1 MWRLFLNFLLDRS
14 ESPPEQIVTLRL
26 TPARARFGLLAAVG
40 GFLILLIVVYGL
52 VQWFLPQTFL
62 ELKER
67 SRETRRELKHLRQ
80 EHETL
85 QQELV
90 NIRMGGDVDRQSVE
104 LLRQQMR
111 DQQQE
116 MVDLRDQNEL
126 YKGMITPAE
135 LERGLL
141 IRGWQMF
148 STADA
153 QRFNFRLTI
162 QQLTNKPVL
171 LDGVVNITL
180 LGTKNGTPAKLQ
192 MKELLG
198 KKAAEALKFRFKF
211 YQNLEGSFVLPEGFE
226 PKEWIISAGSR
237 KPRQE
242 TNKNFVWQIETPV
255 VASGEELSVDNPVG
269 LPTAAPSAETNSPV
283 DVAPDTR

>member
-1 MWRLFLNFLLDRS
+1 LRLFLSLLFKRAQS
-14 ESPPEQIVTLRL
+14 AEQVVELRL
-26 TPARARFGLLAAVG
+26 TPQRARFFLLILIAGFFLLLAS
-40 GFLILLIVVYGL
+40 VYGL
-52 VQWFLPQTFL
+52 VQWFLPETFL

-67 SRETRRELKHLRQ
+67 SRETRRELRTLRN

-104 LLRQQMR
+104 LLRKELR

-116 MVDLRDQNEL
+116 LVDLRDQNAL

-135 LERGLL
+135 LERGLV
-141 IRGWQMF
+141 IRSWQLF
-148 STADA
+148 ASSEP
-153 QRFNFRLTI
+153 RRYNFRLTI
-162 QQLTNKPVL
+162 QQLTNKPAL
-171 LDGVVNITL
+171 LKGIVNITL
-180 LGTKNGTPAKLQ
+180 LGTKDAVPAKLQ

-198 KKAAEALKFRFKF
+198 KERVEILKFSFKF

-226 PKEWIISAGSR
+226 PQEWIISAGSR

-242 TNKNFVWQIETPV
+242 TDKRFPWLLETPMV
-255 VASGEELSVDNPVG
+255 SSGAELSTDAVDQ
-269 LPTAAPSAETNSPV
+269 SAGSSGDQPL
-283 DVAPDTR
+283 DTQ

>member
-14 ESPPEQIVTLRL
+14 ESPPEQIITLRL
-26 TPARARFGLLAAVG
+26 TPARARFGLVAAIA
-40 GFLILLIVVYGL
+40 GFLILLLVLYGL

-62 ELKER
+62 DLKER

-104 LLRQQMR
+104 LLRKEMR

-148 STADA
+148 STADP
-153 QRFNFRLTI
+153 RRYNFRLTI

-180 LGTKNGTPAKLQ
+180 LGTKNGAPAKLQ

-226 PKEWIISAGSR
+226 PQEWIISAGSR

-242 TNKNFVWQIETPV
+242 TNKNFVWQIEPAV
-255 VASGEELSVDNPVG
+255 VPSSAELSVDNPVDV
-269 LPTAAPSAETNSPV
+269 PSAASNDAPNVPV
-283 DVAPDTR
+283 DDAPDTQ

>member
-1 MWRLFLNFLLDRS
+1 MWRLFLDMLLNRAQ
-14 ESPPEQIVTLRL
+14 PPEQVVAFRL
-26 TPARARFGLLAAVG
+26 NTQRARFGIVAAVAA
-40 GFLILLIVVYGL
+40 FVLLLVIVYGL
-52 VQWFLPQTFL
+52 VQWFLPQSFI

-80 EHETL
+80 DHEAL

-104 LLRQQMR
+104 LLRREMR

-116 MVDLRDQNEL
+116 LIDLRDQNEL

-141 IRGWQMF
+141 IRSWQLF
-148 STADA
+148 AA
-153 QRFNFRLTI
+153 AEPRRYNFRLTI

-171 LDGVVNITL
+171 LNGVVNITL

-198 KKAAEALKFRFKF
+198 KEAAEVLKFRFKF

-242 TNKNFVWQIETPV
+242 TDKQFAWQIEVPV
-255 VASGEELSVDNPVG
+255 KPAGAELSIDEG
-269 LPTAAPSAETNSPV
+269 LVSPESTV
-283 DVAPDTR
+283 EPDTL